1 MTRSEFFKKFGIG
14 AIICAMAPKI
24 LVEKKSFDFESEIK
38 RIGNTARITE
48 ADRQGQEL
56 YDRIRSNYFYII
68 EDKEGNV
75 FKADENG
82 ISKIITKKPLEII
95 KVNYGNESIL

>member
-1 MTRSEFFKKFGIG
+1 MTK
-14 AIICAMAPKI
+14 
-24 LVEKKSFDFESEIK
+24 KKSFDFESEIK

-75 FKADENG
+75 FKADDNG
-82 ISKIITKKPLEII
+82 ISKIIMKEPCEQEDMII
-95 KVNYGNESIL
+95 KVNFGFKYK